1 VLTVVSGSVRGDAQQ
16 GRGASLSMPVTSGRN
31 SSGDAIIEEE
41 VRTVLKTGKTRGIWH
56 MESTLNCYV
65 IRLQPESWLR
75 IRKLEAQGPSN
86 SYFSM
91 QANFHP
97 NRSRVPR
104 IFRAFL
110 VVYLRNLER
119 GQRGDEVELA
129 DLTRCMRKSKFSEPE
144 KLYCCKAGLVSWV
157 GPRTEKE
164 QLQHFISESH
174 KGSAKKIILRIAKK
188 NTQPQPR
195 PNPSPEPRGCC
206 FARPLGSAR
215 M

>member
-1 VLTVVSGSVRGDAQQ
+1 METQ
-16 GRGASLSMPVTSGRN
+16 
-31 SSGDAIIEEE
+31 E

-86 SYFSM
+86 FYFSM

-119 GQRGDEVELA
+119 GQRGNEVELA

-144 KLYCCKAGLVSWV
+144 KLYFCKAGLVSWV

-174 KGSAKKIILRIAKK
+174 KGSAKKK
-188 NTQPQPR
+188 
-195 PNPSPEPRGCC
+195 
-206 FARPLGSAR
+206 
-215 M
+215 

>member
-1 VLTVVSGSVRGDAQQ
+1 MLSRA
-16 GRGASLSMPVTSGRN
+16 GARLCPCPSQAGETAVETQ
-31 SSGDAIIEEE
+31 E

-86 SYFSM
+86 FYFSM

-110 VVYLRNLER
+110 VVYPAQFRARSKRER
-119 GQRGDEVELA
+119 GG
-129 DLTRCMRKSKFSEPE
+129 
-144 KLYCCKAGLVSWV
+144 VSRFNKV
-157 GPRTEKE
+157 
-164 QLQHFISESH
+164 H
-174 KGSAKKIILRIAKK
+174 AKKQIFRAWKIVFLQSRACLMGWPEDRERTVATFHFWVSQGQCQKK
-188 NTQPQPR
+188 
-195 PNPSPEPRGCC
+195 
-206 FARPLGSAR
+206 
-215 M
+215 

>member
-1 VLTVVSGSVRGDAQQ
+1 METQ
-16 GRGASLSMPVTSGRN
+16 
-31 SSGDAIIEEE
+31 E

-86 SYFSM
+86 FYFSM

-119 GQRGDEVELA
+119 GQRGNEVELA

-144 KLYCCKAGLVSWV
+144 KLYFCKAGLVSWV

-174 KGSAKKIILRIAKK
+174 KGSAKKNNFADREKKHATTTQAK
-188 NTQPQPR
+188 PQPR
-195 PNPSPEPRGCC
+195 TSRLLFCATIGICP
-206 FARPLGSAR
+206 
-215 M
+215 